1 MDKIKIHELAKELEM
16 TSKEVIAIAN
26 ELGAGV
32 KSHLST
38 VDEEMVN
45 KIKNKVK
52 NNNEKVKTKK
62 TNSQEKKQEEQSPVI
77 IRRAVIIEDEEEKK
91 KDASNTTS
99 IKKDVGKVVERKNR
113 DYNIVYRNKPTKP
126 MTASE
131 LFGLNKKKK
140 EEKPDEVKKIET
152 SQVQEIKKEKVEE
165 INNEV
170 KSEEKNKIE
179 EVKPLE
185 VKEQQKNMSNK
196 TEIKENKN
204 NNSVNTEKRFD
215 RNNLN
220 RDNRNNNQN
229 YSNRNN
235 SSYGNRNNFDRNN
248 NYDRNNR
255 YQNNNYNRNNNG
267 NNNQNNSQSYGNRN
281 NYDRNNRNFERN
293 SNNGSNNYNNSN
305 GNNRF
310 QQRGFNRNGND
321 SNNNYHDR
329 NNNYNRNNA
338 GNGFRGNRPLDEK
351 GIEKNIKNIM
361 ETEFGEKEVIR
372 EYNKNQNKQKNIKSD
387 ESKAKKSAKSR
398 RNDMASNFDSEK
410 LKDLKQTNRLSNMF
424 DDQEGGMLDYYDLSK
439 RRDKKNKKKN
449 NAQQEERNKQ
459 KIFELT
465 EITIPETIT
474 VKDLAAEMKKTAG
487 DVIKKLLNY
496 GIMATINNDI
506 DFDTA
511 FLIAGEFGITA
522 KKKEVVTDEEI
533 LFDDTE
539 DKPEE
544 LVTRPPVIV
553 VMGHVDH
560 GKTSLLDAIRQTNVI
575 EGEAGGITQKIG
587 AYKVEVNGREITFLD
602 TPGHEAF
609 TSMRARGAQ
618 VTDIAILV
626 VAANDGVMPQT
637 VEAINHAKSAGIPI
651 IVAINK
657 IDVPG
662 ANPQRV
668 KEELMKYDLVPEEWG
683 GSTVFVEISAK
694 KRINIDGLLEMVLL
708 VADMQELKANPN
720 KQSKGVVIEARL
732 DKTKGPVATMLVQ
745 RGTLNTGDMIV
756 VGSVI
761 GKVRAMTNE
770 YGKKVKKAGPS
781 TPVEI
786 LGLTE
791 VPEAGETFYE
801 VKDEKTAKHLIE
813 KRKRQA
819 REKSINSLSRVTL
832 NDLYSQIEKGKLKE
846 LNLIVKADLQGSVEA
861 VQSSLEKL
869 SNDEVK
875 VKVIH
880 ANVGGVTESDVTLAK
895 VANAIIIA
903 FNVRPEPLAKVAA
916 EKDNIEIKTYS
927 VIYNAI
933 EDVKDAMT
941 GMLDPKYEEKIIG
954 NAEIRQIFKVS
965 SVGTIAGCY
974 VTSGKVERHA
984 GVRVIRDN
992 VVIHD
997 GKLVSLKRFKDD
1009 VKEVT
1014 EGYECGLQIE
1024 NFNDIQEGDTLEVY
1038 IMEEKKRS

>member
-1 MDKIKIHELAKELEM
+1 MEKIKIHELAKQLGVA
-16 TSKEVIAIAN
+16 SKEIVSIAN
-26 ELGAGV
+26 ELGANV
-32 KSHLST
+32 KNHLST
-38 VDEEMVN
+38 IDEQMVK
-45 KIKNKVK
+45 KIKNKFSK
-52 NNNEKVKTKK
+52 EMKSQSMDNKEKKSNT
-62 TNSQEKKQEEQSPVI
+62 QEKKQDENAPVI
-77 IRRAVIIEDEEEKK
+77 IRRAVIISEEEESNKENNATVEKSKK
-91 KDASNTTS
+91 EA
-99 IKKDVGKVVERKNR
+99 GKVVERKNNN
-113 DYNIVYRNKPTKP
+113 YNIVYRNKPTKP

-140 EEKPDEVKKIET
+140 EEPVKQKEEEK
-152 SQVQEIKKEKVEE
+152 VKEKVEVE
-165 INNEV
+165 RKEEIKPIPEIKEEKKEIEPPKVSEEHKETITKKNTENTHKNINNER
-170 KSEEKNKIE
+170 N
-179 EVKPLE
+179 
-185 VKEQQKNMSNK
+185 
-196 TEIKENKN
+196 
-204 NNSVNTEKRFD
+204 FD
-215 RNNLN
+215 RNNSKN
-220 RDNRNNNQN
+220 YANRNN
-229 YSNRNN
+229 R
-235 SSYGNRNNFDRNN
+235 NFDRNN
-248 NYDRNNR
+248 NEKRNQNNGFNKNNNYQNRNNNNQNYGNRNNNRNFDRNGNNNGNR
-255 YQNNNYNRNNNG
+255 NQNNGFNRNNNYNRNNN
-267 NNNQNNSQSYGNRN
+267 N
-281 NYDRNNRNFERN
+281 
-293 SNNGSNNYNNSN
+293 
-305 GNNRF
+305 
-310 QQRGFNRNGND
+310 
-321 SNNNYHDR
+321 
-329 NNNYNRNNA
+329 
-338 GNGFRGNRPLDEK
+338 NGFRNNRPLDEK

-361 ETEFGEKEVIR
+361 EADFGEKEITR
-372 EYNKNQNKQKNIKSD
+372 EYNKNKQKTTKID
-387 ESKAKKSAKSR
+387 ESKAKKNTKSR
-398 RNDMASNFDSEK
+398 KGNGNENFDSGK
-410 LKDLKQTNRLSNMF
+410 LKDLKQTNKLSNMF
-424 DDQEGGMLDYYDLSK
+424 NDQEGGMLDYYDLSK

-449 NAQQEERNKQ
+449 SNQEERNKQ

-465 EITIPETIT
+465 EITIPESIT
-474 VKDLAAEMKKTAG
+474 VKDLAVEMKKTSG

-522 KKKEVVTDEEI
+522 KKKEIITDEEI

-539 DKPEE
+539 DNPEE
-544 LVTRPPVIV
+544 MRTRPPVIV

-587 AYKVEVNGREITFLD
+587 AYKVVVNSREITFLD

-609 TSMRARGAQ
+609 TGMRARGAQ

-657 IDVPG
+657 IDVEG
-662 ANPQRV
+662 ANPQKV
-668 KEELMKYDLVPEEWG
+668 KEELMKYELVPEEWG
-683 GSTVFVEISAK
+683 GNTVFVEISAK

-720 KQSKGVVIEARL
+720 KQSKGTVIEARL
-732 DKTKGPVATMLVQ
+732 DKTRGPLATMLVQ
-745 RGTLNTGDMIV
+745 RGTLDTGDMIV

-761 GKVRAMTNE
+761 GKIRAMTNE

-781 TPVEI
+781 TPVEV

-791 VPEAGETFYE
+791 VPEAGEIFYE
-801 VKDEKTAKHLIE
+801 VDDEKTAKHLIE

-819 REKSINSLSRVTL
+819 REKSINSISKLSL
-832 NDLYSQIEKGKLKE
+832 NDLFSQIEKGKLKE

-869 SNDEVK
+869 SNEEVK

-895 VANAIIIA
+895 VAHAIIIA
-903 FNVRPEPLAKVAA
+903 FNVRPEPLAKIVA
-916 EKDNIEIKTYS
+916 EKEEIEIKTYS

-941 GMLDPKYEEKIIG
+941 GMLDPKFEEKVIG

-965 SVGTIAGCY
+965 SLGTIAGCY
-974 VTSGKVERHA
+974 VTSGKIERHA

-992 VVIHD
+992 VVIHE
-997 GKLVSLKRFKDD
+997 GKLESLKRFKDD

-1024 NFNDIQEGDTLEVY
+1024 KYNDIIEGDTLEIFTMV
-1038 IMEEKKRS
+1038 ETKKGLGK